1 MNLKFSP
8 ETTPAGSRF
17 LYKDSRG
24 FLEEGT
30 IREWSDSGQ
39 YLNWNGKW
47 MSIDELKYFTL
58 IEILRVD
65 DLWRDNYNKSIYK

>member
-1 MNLKFSP
+1 MSLKFSP

-17 LYKDSRG
+17 LYKDNRG

-47 MSIDELKYFTL
+47 MTLKDLEYFTL
-58 IEILRVD
+58 VEILRAD
-65 DLWRDNYNKSIYK
+65 DLWQDKTSKFYR